1 MNYSKQRT
9 LVLDIVRAN
18 PVHPTAEW
26 VYRQAKKDMP
36 SISMATVYRN
46 LNTLASAGEIQ
57 KIPTASGEDRFD
69 GRTGRHYHMQCLIC
83 GGMTDLEP
91 KNEESIAR
99 LEEAIMNAFD
109 IDKTNVKINKTLL
122 KGVCSN
128 CAAANE
134 ENNNMEGKN
143 ERLKRN

>member
-1 MNYSKQRT
+1 
-9 LVLDIVRAN
+9 VRAN